1 MSCSY
6 PVVAEKQ
13 KMEKFKVL
21 GLSDNVLDALAKKGW
36 SDPSEIQEKTIPL
49 LLKGE
54 RDIVGQAATGT
65 GKTGAFGLPLI
76 EQLDDTSKAVQ
87 AIVLCPTREL
97 AVQVAEEIMSFKGTK
112 KLFVQPIYGGQSYTT
127 QIAALRKGVQIVVG
141 TPGRVRDHIE
151 KGTLKLNS
159 VTHVVLDEADEML
172 NMGFEEEVREILKSV
187 PEKRRMLLFSATMP
201 AQILKL
207 AKTFMK
213 EYDLVEV
220 AKKEESKANI
230 DQSYFE
236 VQNSERF
243 VTLCRVI
250 DTEPEFYGIVFCRT
264 KMETDEIASKLLE
277 MGYDAE
283 AIHGDITQSQ
293 RELILKKFK
302 MKKINIL
309 VATDVA
315 ARGIDVND
323 LTHVINFNL
332 PQDPES
338 YVHRIG
344 RTGRA
349 GKHGTA
355 ITIVTSREKRDI
367 AHLERLTKSTI
378 RRETV
383 PSIADV
389 VGTKTMKLKTE
400 MQSIIEKGDQEVYLD
415 LAKELLEESGGAE
428 HVIAAILK
436 YALKDALAEGSYRE
450 LGTPGGANQTMDG
463 KARLFVARG
472 HEDNMNAGQI
482 AQFLA
487 DQTGIDARSVEDI
500 RVFDKFTF
508 ITTPPAVAEQIL
520 GFYANGR
527 GKPLV
532 TRAKEKPTGGF
543 GGGGYGGGSGGGNRG
558 GGFERRGG
566 GGDFGGRPRSNDRN
580 EGGGFRKREGD
591 RSERPA
597 RREFSNDSPRPE
609 RPARR
614 EFTPSEG
621 RPERPVRKEF
631 VAGDKTDKP
640 AFNKEKGVSD
650 FIPVKPKRANKM
662 TDYLDKTETP
672 SSSPKKHEGPKKD
685 TFKIEFKD
693 DDLNW

>member
-1 MSCSY
+1 
-6 PVVAEKQ
+6 
-13 KMEKFKVL
+13 
-21 GLSDNVLDALAKKGW
+21 
-36 SDPSEIQEKTIPL
+36 
-49 LLKGE
+49 
-54 RDIVGQAATGT
+54 
-65 GKTGAFGLPLI
+65 
-76 EQLDDTSKAVQ
+76 
-87 AIVLCPTREL
+87 
-97 AVQVAEEIMSFKGTK
+97 
-112 KLFVQPIYGGQSYTT
+112 
-127 QIAALRKGVQIVVG
+127 VQIVVG
-141 TPGRVRDHIE
+141 TPGRIRDHIE

-201 AQILKL
+201 AQILRL

-213 EYDLVEV
+213 DYDLVEV
-220 AKKEESKANI
+220 EKKQNTTENI

-236 VQNSERF
+236 VRDSDRF
-243 VTLCRVI
+243 LTLCRVI

-277 MGYDAE
+277 MGYDSE

-302 MKKINIL
+302 MRKINIL

-355 ITIVTSREKRDI
+355 ITIVSARERRDLQFI
-367 AHLERLTKSTI
+367 ERLTKTTI
-378 RRETV
+378 RRETI

-389 VGTKTMKLKTE
+389 VSTKTMKLKTE
-400 MQSIIEKGDQEVYLD
+400 MQAMIEKGQHEIYLD
-415 LAKELLEESGGAE
+415 LAKELLEDGSEPE
-428 HVIAAILK
+428 VVVAALMR
-436 YALKDALAEGSYRE
+436 YSMKDTLAEGSYRE
-450 LGTPGGANQTMDG
+450 IGQTQSGGGNVNANL
-463 KARLFVARG
+463 ARLFVARG
-472 HEDNMNAGQI
+472 HENNMNAAQI

-487 DQTGIDARSVEDI
+487 SEAGVDANNINDI

-508 ITTPPAVAEQIL
+508 ITVSPADADTIL
-520 GFYANGR
+520 ATFKTSGGK
-527 GKPLV
+527 KPLV
-532 TRAKEKPTGGF
+532 TRAKEKPQGGF
-543 GGGGYGGGSGGGNRG
+543 GGGGGFSSGGGRG
-558 GGFERRGG
+558 NFERRDNNFKPRNGG
-566 GGDFGGRPRSNDRN
+566 NFNDGGSKR
-580 EGGGFRKREGD
+580 REGD

-597 RREFSNDSPRPE
+597 RPEGERTE

-614 EFTPSEG
+614 EFAASE
-621 RPERPVRKEF
+621 
-631 VAGDKTDKP
+631 KP
-640 AFNKEKGVSD
+640 AGEKKSYFKKDGAEKGTSE
-650 FIPVKPKRANKM
+650 FIPKKRTNKL
-662 TDYLDKTETP
+662 TDYLEKGDHAVAP
-672 SSSPKKHEGPKKD
+672 SPKKENTRKES
-685 TFKIEFKD
+685 FKVEFKD

>member
-1 MSCSY
+1 
-6 PVVAEKQ
+6 
-13 KMEKFKVL
+13 MEKFKVL

-36 SDPSEIQEKTIPL
+36 ETPSEIQEKTIPL

-54 RDIVGQAATGT
+54 KDIVGQAATGT
-65 GKTGAFGLPLI
+65 GKTAAFGLPLI
-76 EQLDDTSKAVQ
+76 EQLDDNSKAVQ
-87 AIVLCPTREL
+87 ALIMCPTREL
-97 AVQVAEEIMSFKGTK
+97 AMQVAEEIISFKGSK
-112 KLFVQPIYGGQSYTT
+112 RLYVQPVYGGQSYNV

-141 TPGRVRDHIE
+141 TPGRIRDHIE
-151 KGTLKLNS
+151 KGTLKLNA

-201 AQILKL
+201 PQILKL

-213 EYDLVEV
+213 DYDLVEV
-220 AKKEESKANI
+220 EKKQDRTENI

-236 VQNSERF
+236 VRDSDRF

-277 MGYDAE
+277 MGYDSE

-302 MKKINIL
+302 LRKINIL

-355 ITIVTSREKRDI
+355 ITIVSPREKRDLMFI
-367 AHLERLTKSTI
+367 ERLTKTPI
-378 RRETV
+378 RRETI

-389 VGTKTMKLKTE
+389 VSTKTMKLKTE
-400 MQSIIEKGDQEVYLD
+400 MQAMIEKNEHEIYLD
-415 LAKELLEESGGAE
+415 LAKELLEDNAE
-428 HVIAAILK
+428 PEVVVAALMR
-436 YALKDALAEGSYRE
+436 YSMKDTLAESSYRE
-450 LGTPGGANQTMDG
+450 IGQIQSTGNTNSNM
-463 KARLFVARG
+463 ARLFVARG
-472 HEDNMNAGQI
+472 HEDHMNAAQI

-487 DQTGIDARSVEDI
+487 SESGVDANNVHDI

-508 ITTPPAVAEQIL
+508 ITVSPADADIIL
-520 GFYANGR
+520 ATFKTKGSK
-527 GKPLV
+527 KPLV
-532 TRAKEKPTGGF
+532 TRAKEKPQGGF
-543 GGGGYGGGSGGGNRG
+543 GGGGGFNGGGGRGN
-558 GGFERRGG
+558 FERRDNGS
-566 GGDFGGRPRSNDRN
+566 RPRGGNFND
-580 EGGGFRKREGD
+580 GGFKRREGD
-591 RSERPA
+591 RNERPARAEGDRNDRPA
-597 RREFSNDSPRPE
+597 RREFNNSD
-609 RPARR
+609 
-614 EFTPSEG
+614 
-621 RPERPVRKEF
+621 RPVTEKKSYFKKEHS
-631 VAGDKTDKP
+631 
-640 AFNKEKGVSD
+640 EKGTSD
-650 FIPVKPKRANKM
+650 FIPKKRTNKM
-662 TDYLDKTETP
+662 TDYLEKNESNITP
-672 SSSPKKHEGPKKD
+672 APKRENPRKES
-685 TFKIEFKD
+685 FKVEFKD

>member
-1 MSCSY
+1 MY
-6 PVVAEKQ
+6 VVVAKKQ
-13 KMEKFKVL
+13 QMEQFKAL
-21 GLSDNVLDALAKKGW
+21 GLSDNVLEALAKKGW
-36 SDPSEIQEKTIPL
+36 ETPSEIQAKTIPL

-54 RDIVGQAATGT
+54 KDIVGQAATGT
-65 GKTGAFGLPLI
+65 GKTAAFGLPLI
-76 EQLDDTSKAVQ
+76 EQLDDNSKAVQ
-87 AIVLCPTREL
+87 ALIMCPTREL
-97 AVQVAEEIMSFKGTK
+97 AMQVAEEIISFKGNK
-112 KLFVQPIYGGQSYTT
+112 RLYVQPIYGGQSYNV

-141 TPGRVRDHIE
+141 TPGRIRDHIE
-151 KGTLKLNS
+151 KGTLKLNA

-201 AQILKL
+201 AQILRL

-213 EYDLVEV
+213 DYDLVEV
-220 AKKEESKANI
+220 EKKQNTTEMI

-236 VQNSERF
+236 VRDSDRF

-302 MKKINIL
+302 LRKITIL

-323 LTHVINFNL
+323 LTHVINYNL

-355 ITIVTSREKRDI
+355 ITIVSPREKRDLMFI
-367 AHLERLTKSTI
+367 ERLTKSPI

-400 MQSIIEKGDQEVYLD
+400 MQAMIEKGQHDVYLD
-415 LAKELLEESGGAE
+415 LAKELLEDNTEPE
-428 HVIAAILK
+428 VVIAALMR
-436 YALKDALAEGSYRE
+436 YALKDTLAEGSYRE
-450 LGTPGGANQTMDG
+450 IGQVQTNNGTGNNNSNM
-463 KARLFVARG
+463 ARLFVARG

-487 DQTGIDARSVEDI
+487 SESGVDSNGVHDI

-508 ITTPPAVAEQIL
+508 ITVSPADADIIL
-520 GFYANGR
+520 ATFKTKGGK
-527 GKPLV
+527 KPLV
-532 TRAKEKPTGGF
+532 TRAKEKPQGGF
-543 GGGGYGGGSGGGNRG
+543 GGGGGNFGGGGGRGNFERRDNNSKPRGGGNFND
-558 GGFERRGG
+558 GGFKR
-566 GGDFGGRPRSNDRN
+566 
-580 EGGGFRKREGD
+580 REGD
-591 RSERPA
+591 RNERPA
-597 RREFSNDSPRPE
+597 RPEIDRPV
-609 RPARR
+609 RR
-614 EFTPSEG
+614 EFNNSE
-621 RPERPVRKEF
+621 
-631 VAGDKTDKP
+631 KP
-640 AFNKEKGVSD
+640 ADKKPYVKKEQDKGVSE
-650 FIPVKPKRANKM
+650 FIPKKRTNKL
-662 TDYLDKTETP
+662 TDYLEKGDPAVAPAPKKETP
-672 SSSPKKHEGPKKD
+672 RKD
-685 TFKIEFKD
+685 SFKVEFKD
-693 DDLNW
+693 EDLNW

>member
-1 MSCSY
+1 
-6 PVVAEKQ
+6 
-13 KMEKFKVL
+13 MEKFQVL

-36 SDPSEIQEKTIPL
+36 DTPSEIQEKTIPL

-76 EQLDDTSKAVQ
+76 EQLDDSSKAVQ

-112 KLFVQPIYGGQSYTT
+112 KLYVQAIYGGQSYTT

-187 PEKRRMLLFSATMP
+187 PEERRMLLFSATMP

-236 VQNSERF
+236 VQNSDRF

-302 MKKINIL
+302 MRKLNIL

-323 LTHVINFNL
+323 LTHVINYNL

-367 AHLERLTKSTI
+367 AVLERITKSTI

-400 MQSIIEKGDQEVYLD
+400 MQSMIEKGEHEVYLD
-415 LAKELLEESGGAE
+415 LAKELLEDSESPE
-428 HVIAAILK
+428 QVIAAIMK
-436 YALKDALAEGSYRE
+436 YALKDTLAEGSYRE
-450 LGTPGGANQTMDG
+450 IGQTNGSTGMTHDG
-463 KARLFVARG
+463 KSRLFVARG
-472 HEDNMNAGQI
+472 HKDNMNADQI

-487 DQTGIDARSVEDI
+487 DKAGIDPRSIEDI
-500 RVFDKFTF
+500 RVFDMFTF

-520 GFYANGR
+520 GHFAAGR

-543 GGGGYGGGSGGGNRG
+543 GGGGGSSFGGGGRN
-558 GGFERRGG
+558 FERKER
-566 GGDFGGRPRSNDRN
+566 GDFGGKPRTGNFQK
-580 EGGGFRKREGD
+580 EGGFKRRDDD
-591 RSERPA
+591 RSERPQ
-597 RREFSNDSPRPE
+597 RREFNDDQPRPE

-614 EFTPSEG
+614 EFAGAEG
-621 RPERPVRKEF
+621 RPERPVRREF
-631 VAGDKTDKP
+631 ASAEKREKQPYVAKQS
-640 AFNKEKGVSD
+640 EKGVSD
-650 FIPVKPKRANKM
+650 FIPKKRANKM
-662 TDYLDKTETP
+662 TDYLDNSEGNNSKP
-672 SSSPKKHEGPKKD
+672 AAAPAPKKEAKKD
-685 TFKIEFKD
+685 NFKIEFKD

>member
-1 MSCSY
+1 
-6 PVVAEKQ
+6 
-13 KMEKFKVL
+13 MEQFKAL
-21 GLSDNVLDALAKKGW
+21 GLSDNVLEALAKKGW
-36 SDPSEIQEKTIPL
+36 ETPSEIQAKTIPL

-54 RDIVGQAATGT
+54 KDIVGQAATGT
-65 GKTGAFGLPLI
+65 GKTAAFGLPLI
-76 EQLDDTSKAVQ
+76 EQLDDNSKAVQ
-87 AIVLCPTREL
+87 ALIMCPTREL
-97 AVQVAEEIMSFKGTK
+97 AMQVAEEIMTFKGSK
-112 KLFVQPIYGGQSYTT
+112 RLFVQPIYGGQSYNV
-127 QIAALRKGVQIVVG
+127 QIAALRRGVQIVVG
-141 TPGRVRDHIE
+141 TPGRIRDHIE

-201 AQILKL
+201 APILRL

-213 EYDLVEV
+213 DYDLVEV
-220 AKKEESKANI
+220 EKKLNSTEMI

-236 VQNSERF
+236 VRDSDRF

-277 MGYDAE
+277 MGYDSE

-302 MKKINIL
+302 MRKINIL

-355 ITIVTSREKRDI
+355 ITIVSPRERRDLQFI
-367 AHLERLTKSTI
+367 ERLTKTAI
-378 RRETV
+378 RRETI

-389 VGTKTMKLKTE
+389 VSTKTMKLKTE
-400 MQSIIEKGDQEVYLD
+400 MQAMVEKGQHEIYLD
-415 LAKELLEESGGAE
+415 LAKELLEDNAE
-428 HVIAAILK
+428 PEVVVAALMR
-436 YALKDALAEGSYRE
+436 YSMKDTLAEGSYRE
-450 LGTPGGANQTMDG
+450 IGQTQTNNG
-463 KARLFVARG
+463 VGNNNNIARLFVARG

-487 DQTGIDARSVEDI
+487 SETGVNANNINDI

-508 ITTPPAVAEQIL
+508 ITVSPADADTIL
-520 GFYANGR
+520 ATFKTTGGK
-527 GKPLV
+527 KPLV
-532 TRAKEKPTGGF
+532 TRAKEKPQGGF
-543 GGGGYGGGSGGGNRG
+543 GGGGGNFGGGGGRGNFERRDNGSRPSRG
-558 GGFERRGG
+558 GGF
-566 GGDFGGRPRSNDRN
+566 N
-580 EGGGFRKREGD
+580 EGGGGFKGRPGD
-591 RSERPA
+591 RNDRPARPEGERTERPA
-597 RREFSNDSPRPE
+597 
-609 RPARR
+609 
-614 EFTPSEG
+614 
-621 RPERPVRKEF
+621 RKEF
-631 VAGDKTDKP
+631 VASEKP
-640 AFNKEKGVSD
+640 AGEKKSYFKKDAPATEKGTSE
-650 FIPVKPKRANKM
+650 FIPKKRANKL
-662 TDYLDKTETP
+662 TDYLEKGDPAVKP
-672 SSSPKKHEGPKKD
+672 AAPKKENPRKES
-685 TFKIEFKD
+685 FKVEFKD

>member
-1 MSCSY
+1 MSCLY
-6 PVVAEKQ
+6 PVVAENH

-21 GLSDNVLDALAKKGW
+21 GLSDNVLEALSKKGW
-36 SDPSEIQEKTIPL
+36 ETPSEIQEKTIPL

-54 RDIVGQAATGT
+54 KDIVGQAATGT
-65 GKTGAFGLPLI
+65 GKTAAFGLPLI
-76 EQLDDTSKAVQ
+76 EQLDDSSKAVQ
-87 AIVLCPTREL
+87 ALILCPTREL
-97 AVQVAEEIMSFKGTK
+97 AVQVAEEVISFKGDK
-112 KLFVQPIYGGQSYTT
+112 KLYVQAIYGGQSYTT

-141 TPGRVRDHIE
+141 TPGRIRDHIE
-151 KGTLKLNS
+151 KGTLKLNN

-201 AQILKL
+201 AQILRL

-213 EYDLVEV
+213 DYDLVEV
-220 AKKEESKANI
+220 EKKTSGVVNI

-302 MKKINIL
+302 MRKINIL

-367 AHLERLTKSTI
+367 AHLERLTKATI

-389 VGTKTMKLKTE
+389 VGTKVMKLKTE
-400 MQSIIEKGDQEVYLD
+400 MQSIIEKGEQEVYLD

-428 HVIAAILK
+428 HVIAAIMK
-436 YALKDALAEGSYRE
+436 YALKDTLAESSYRE
-450 LGTPGGANQTMDG
+450 IGTAAGANQTMDG

-500 RVFDKFTF
+500 RVFEKFTF

-543 GGGGYGGGSGGGNRG
+543 GGGGYGGGSGGS
-558 GGFERRGG
+558 GFERRG
-566 GGDFGGRPRSNDRN
+566 GGDFGGRPRNGGGN
-580 EGGGFRKREGD
+580 EGGGFKRRED
-591 RSERPA
+591 RTERPA
-597 RREFSNDSPRPE
+597 RREFAGNSNEARPE

-614 EFTPSEG
+614 EFAG
-621 RPERPVRKEF
+621 NDARPERPARKEF
-631 VAGDKTDKP
+631 VAGDKSEKP
-640 AFNKEKGVSD
+640 AYVKKETQKGVSD
-650 FIPVKPKRANKM
+650 FIPAKPKRANKM

-672 SSSPKKHEGPKKD
+672 SSSPKKHEGKKD
-685 TFKIEFKD
+685 DFKIEFKD

>member
-1 MSCSY
+1 
-6 PVVAEKQ
+6 VAKKQ
-13 KMEKFKVL
+13 KMEKFKDL
-21 GLSDNVLDALAKKGW
+21 GLSDNVLEALTKKGW
-36 SDPSEIQEKTIPL
+36 ETPSEIQEKTIPL

-54 RDIVGQAATGT
+54 KDIVGQAATGT
-65 GKTGAFGLPLI
+65 GKTAAFGLPLI
-76 EQLDDTSKAVQ
+76 EHLDDNSKAVQ
-87 AIVLCPTREL
+87 ALILVPTREL
-97 AVQVAEEIMSFKGTK
+97 AMQVAEEIMTFKGSK
-112 KLFVQPIYGGQSYTT
+112 RLFVQPIYGGQSYNV
-127 QIAALRKGVQIVVG
+127 QIAALRRGVQIVVG
-141 TPGRVRDHIE
+141 TPGRIRDHIE
-151 KGTLKLNS
+151 KGTLKLNT

-201 AQILKL
+201 PQILKL

-213 EYDLVEV
+213 DYDLVTVE
-220 AKKEESKANI
+220 KKQNTTENI
-230 DQSYFE
+230 DQAYFE
-236 VQNSERF
+236 VRDSDRF

-277 MGYDAE
+277 MGYDSE

-302 MKKINIL
+302 MRKINIL

-355 ITIVTSREKRDI
+355 ITIVSPREKRDLQFI
-367 AHLERLTKSTI
+367 ERLTKSPI

-389 VGTKTMKLKTE
+389 VETKTMKLKTE
-400 MQSIIEKGDQEVYLD
+400 MQAMIEKGDHELYLE
-415 LAKELLEESGGAE
+415 LAKELLEDITAPEVA
-428 HVIAAILK
+428 IAALMR
-436 YALKDALAEGSYRE
+436 YSMKDTLSESSYRE
-450 LGTPGGANQTMDG
+450 IGQTQAGSNMNSNL
-463 KARLFVARG
+463 ARLFVARG
-472 HEDNMNAGQI
+472 HEDHMNAEQI

-487 DQTGIDARSVEDI
+487 GETGVDKNGINDI

-508 ITTPPAVAEQIL
+508 ITVSPTDADTIL
-520 GFYANGR
+520 ATFKTSGNK
-527 GKPLV
+527 KPLV
-532 TRAKEKPTGGF
+532 TRAKEKPQGGF
-543 GGGGYGGGSGGGNRG
+543 GGGGGNFGGGGGRGNFERRDNGSRPSRG
-558 GGFERRGG
+558 GGF
-566 GGDFGGRPRSNDRN
+566 N
-580 EGGGFRKREGD
+580 EGGGFKGRPGD
-591 RSERPA
+591 RNDRPARPARPEGERTERPA
-597 RREFSNDSPRPE
+597 RREFSNAE
-609 RPARR
+609 RPA
-614 EFTPSEG
+614 
-621 RPERPVRKEF
+621 V
-631 VAGDKTDKP
+631 DKP
-640 AFNKEKGVSD
+640 AGEKKSYFKKDGAEKGTSE
-650 FIPVKPKRANKM
+650 FIPKKRANKM
-662 TDYLDKTETP
+662 TDYLENGDPAVKP
-672 SSSPKKHEGPKKD
+672 AAAPKKENPRKES
-685 TFKIEFKD
+685 FKVEFKD

>member
-1 MSCSY
+1 
-6 PVVAEKQ
+6 
-13 KMEKFKVL
+13 MEKFKVL
-21 GLSDNVLDALAKKGW
+21 GLSDNVLEALAKKGW
-36 SDPSEIQEKTIPL
+36 ETPSEIQEKTIPL

-54 RDIVGQAATGT
+54 KDIVGQAATGT
-65 GKTGAFGLPLI
+65 GKTAAFGLPLI
-76 EQLDDTSKAVQ
+76 EQLDDTSRNVQ
-87 AIVLCPTREL
+87 AIILCPTREL
-97 AVQVAEEIMSFKGTK
+97 AVQVAEEVISFKGSK
-112 KLFVQPIYGGQSYTT
+112 KLYVQAIYGGQSYTT

-151 KGTLKLNS
+151 KGTLKLNN

-172 NMGFEEEVREILKSV
+172 NMGFEEEVREILKTV

-201 AQILKL
+201 QQILRL
-207 AKTFMK
+207 AKTFMRD
-213 EYDLVEV
+213 YDLVEV
-220 AKKEESKANI
+220 EKKQTATENI

-236 VQNSERF
+236 VRDSDRF

-302 MKKINIL
+302 MRKINIL

-367 AHLERLTKSTI
+367 AHLERLTKAKI
-378 RRETV
+378 RREEV
-383 PSIADV
+383 PTIQDV

-400 MQSIIEKGDQEVYLD
+400 MQAMIEKGQHEVYID
-415 LAKELLEESGGAE
+415 LAKELLDETTEPE
-428 HVIAAILK
+428 VILAAIMR
-436 YALKDALAEGSYRE
+436 YALRDTLSESSYRE
-450 LGTPGGANQTMDG
+450 IGSTSGGGNAHQSD

-472 HEDNMNAGQI
+472 HEDNMNAEQI

-487 DQTGIDARSVEDI
+487 SETGIDKNSIHDI

-508 ITTPPAVAEQIL
+508 ITVPQAEGETIL
-520 GFYANGR
+520 ATFSRVQGR
-527 GKPLV
+527 QKPLV
-532 TRAKEKPTGGF
+532 TRAKEKPSGGF
-543 GGGGYGGGSGGGNRG
+543 GGGGYGGGNRG
-558 GGFERRGG
+558 GGGGNFERREGG
-566 GGDFGGRPRSNDRN
+566 FKPRSGGSRD
-580 EGGGFRKREGD
+580 GGFKRREDGD
-591 RSERPA
+591 RTERPA
-597 RREFSNDSPRPE
+597 RREFAAGGDRPE
-609 RPARR
+609 RAPRR
-614 EFTPSEG
+614 EFS
-621 RPERPVRKEF
+621 
-631 VAGDKTDKP
+631 ANDKP
-640 AFNKEKGVSD
+640 AEKKPFVKREGEKGVSD
-650 FIPVKPKRANKM
+650 FIPKKRTNKL
-662 TDYLDKTETP
+662 TDYLEKPEAPKKEAKKETP
-672 SSSPKKHEGPKKD
+672 RKE

>member
-1 MSCSY
+1 
-6 PVVAEKQ
+6 
-13 KMEKFKVL
+13 MEKFKAL
-21 GLSDNVLDALAKKGW
+21 GLSENVLEALSKKGW
-36 SDPSEIQEKTIPL
+36 ETPSEIQEKTIPL

-54 RDIVGQAATGT
+54 KDIVGQAATGT
-65 GKTGAFGLPLI
+65 GKTAAFGLPLI

-87 AIVLCPTREL
+87 ALIMCPTREL
-97 AVQVAEEIMSFKGTK
+97 AMQVAEEIMTFKGSK
-112 KLFVQPIYGGQSYTT
+112 RLFVQPIYGGQSYNI
-127 QIAALRKGVQIVVG
+127 QIAALRRGVQIVVG
-141 TPGRVRDHIE
+141 TPGRIRDHIE

-201 AQILKL
+201 AQILRL

-213 EYDLVEV
+213 DYDLVEV
-220 AKKEESKANI
+220 EKKQNTTENI

-236 VQNSERF
+236 VRDSDRF
-243 VTLCRVI
+243 LTLCRVI

-277 MGYDAE
+277 MGYDSE

-302 MKKINIL
+302 MRKINIL

-355 ITIVTSREKRDI
+355 ITIVSARERRDLQFI
-367 AHLERLTKSTI
+367 ERLTKTTI
-378 RRETV
+378 RRETI

-389 VGTKTMKLKTE
+389 VSTKTMKLKTE
-400 MQSIIEKGDQEVYLD
+400 MQAMIEKGQHEIYLD
-415 LAKELLEESGGAE
+415 LAKELLEDGSEPE
-428 HVIAAILK
+428 VVVAALMR
-436 YALKDALAEGSYRE
+436 YSMKDTLAEGSYRE
-450 LGTPGGANQTMDG
+450 IGQTQSGGGNVNANL
-463 KARLFVARG
+463 ARLFVARG
-472 HEDNMNAGQI
+472 HENNMNAAQI

-487 DQTGIDARSVEDI
+487 SEAGVDANNINDI

-508 ITTPPAVAEQIL
+508 ITVSPADADTIL
-520 GFYANGR
+520 ATFKTSGGK
-527 GKPLV
+527 KPLV
-532 TRAKEKPTGGF
+532 TRAKEKPQGGF
-543 GGGGYGGGSGGGNRG
+543 GGGGGFSSGGGRG
-558 GGFERRGG
+558 NFERRDNNFKPRNGG
-566 GGDFGGRPRSNDRN
+566 NFNDGGSKR
-580 EGGGFRKREGD
+580 REGD

-597 RREFSNDSPRPE
+597 RPEGERTE

-614 EFTPSEG
+614 EFAASE
-621 RPERPVRKEF
+621 
-631 VAGDKTDKP
+631 KP
-640 AFNKEKGVSD
+640 AGEKKSYFKKDGAEKGTSE
-650 FIPVKPKRANKM
+650 FIPKKRTNKL
-662 TDYLDKTETP
+662 TDYLEKGDHAVAP
-672 SSSPKKHEGPKKD
+672 SPKKENTRKES
-685 TFKIEFKD
+685 FKVEFKD

>member
-1 MSCSY
+1 
-6 PVVAEKQ
+6 
-13 KMEKFKVL
+13 MENFRAL
-21 GLSDNVLDALAKKGW
+21 GLSDNVLEALAKKGW
-36 SDPSEIQEKTIPL
+36 ETPSEIQEKTIPL

-54 RDIVGQAATGT
+54 KDIVGQAATGT
-65 GKTGAFGLPLI
+65 GKTAAFGLPLI
-76 EQLDDTSKAVQ
+76 EQLDDNSKAVQ
-87 AIVLCPTREL
+87 ALIMCPTREL
-97 AVQVAEEIMSFKGTK
+97 AMQVAEEIMTFKGTK
-112 KLFVQPIYGGQSYTT
+112 KLFVQPIYGGQSYNV
-127 QIAALRKGVQIVVG
+127 QIAALRRGVQIVVG
-141 TPGRVRDHIE
+141 TPGRIRDHIE

-201 AQILKL
+201 AQILRL

-213 EYDLVEV
+213 DYDLVEV
-220 AKKEESKANI
+220 EKKQNTTENI

-236 VQNSERF
+236 VRDSDRF

-277 MGYDAE
+277 MGYDSE

-302 MKKINIL
+302 MRKINIL

-355 ITIVTSREKRDI
+355 ITIVSPREKRDLQFI
-367 AHLERLTKSTI
+367 ERLTKTTI
-378 RRETV
+378 RRETI

-389 VGTKTMKLKTE
+389 VSTKTMKLKTE
-400 MQSIIEKGDQEVYLD
+400 MQAMIEKGQHEIYLE
-415 LAKELLEESGGAE
+415 LAKELLEDNAE
-428 HVIAAILK
+428 PEVVVAALMR
-436 YALKDALAEGSYRE
+436 YSMKDTLAEGSYRE
-450 LGTPGGANQTMDG
+450 IGQTNSANGAVNANV
-463 KARLFVARG
+463 ARLFVARG
-472 HEDNMNAGQI
+472 HEDHMNAAQI

-487 DQTGIDARSVEDI
+487 SEAGVDANNINDI

-508 ITTPPAVAEQIL
+508 ITVSPADADTIL
-520 GFYANGR
+520 ATFKTSGNK
-527 GKPLV
+527 KPLV
-532 TRAKEKPTGGF
+532 TRAKEKPQGVFGGGGF
-543 GGGGYGGGSGGGNRG
+543 GGGGGRGNFERRDNGSRPNRG
-558 GGFERRGG
+558 GFNDGGFKGRG
-566 GGDFGGRPRSNDRN
+566 DRNDRPA
-580 EGGGFRKREGD
+580 RPEGD
-591 RSERPA
+591 RNDRPARPSRPEGERTERSA
-597 RREFSNDSPRPE
+597 RREF
-609 RPARR
+609 AA
-614 EFTPSEG
+614 SE
-621 RPERPVRKEF
+621 
-631 VAGDKTDKP
+631 KP
-640 AFNKEKGVSD
+640 AGEKKSYFKKDAPATEKGTSE
-650 FIPVKPKRANKM
+650 FIPKKRANKM
-662 TDYLDKTETP
+662 TDYLENGDPAVKP
-672 SSSPKKHEGPKKD
+672 AAPKKENPRKES
-685 TFKIEFKD
+685 FKVEFKD